1 VRGGEQGEGP
11 VQGNGQGKGQEP
23 GGGPPRIAKA
33 SVLHGTLAYL
43 RETGGEDLVSAVLSA
58 LEPAL
63 AARLAGL
70 SAQADVALPDLFA
83 LWETADT
90 KLRADIPDWMERS
103 GEFAIN
109 RAGRHDYSGIVGK
122 PSPTEFLNQRIS
134 LFRLFYRA
142 GRMEIVRNEEGR
154 AVLRLVDFG
163 PSTPLFCARQTGGL
177 RRTLELAQGG
187 APEVRHV
194 RCEHEGD
201 AFCEW
206 ELLWG

>member
-1 VRGGEQGEGP
+1 MA
-11 VQGNGQGKGQEP
+11 
-23 GGGPPRIAKA
+23 PRIAKA

-43 RETGGEDLVSAVLSA
+43 QQAGGEALVTAVLGD
-58 LEPAL
+58 LEPQL
-63 AARLAGL
+63 AGRLAGL
-70 SAQADVALPDLFA
+70 GAQGEVALPDLFA
-83 LWETADT
+83 LWEAADGR
-90 KLRADIPDWMERS
+90 LRGDHPDWMERA
-103 GEFAIN
+103 GEFAID

-122 PSPTEFLNQRIS
+122 PSPEEFLNQRIS
-134 LFRLFYRA
+134 LFQLFYRA

-187 APEVRHV
+187 APGVRHV

-206 ELLWG
+206 ELIWG